1 MFRKYY
7 KQANDDIVPDRE
19 LIDKIFEQADKKTVR
34 TGKAR
39 VYRFGTAVAA
49 VLILAVSAV
58 AYPQII
64 RYGSDSRTVAE
75 KQTVTDK
82 QSDADKNA
90 APGNDSAAEK
100 TTAENE
106 NGSAEDSVKADAEV
120 KGESGKSGESNGAS
134 PETAVRQKQQNENTA
149 LKQKNSGE
157 TVIGNAQAADEKKT
171 AGTAVNEKEYAA
183 SENTVQ
189 ESETAEDVQPRS
201 KASGGQYQYMN
212 GGAATFSAAAEDGQT
227 ADKVSGGG
235 GSANSDGGVMSQ
247 KLAGSMDAGEY
258 SGETV
263 IWSEENYIKYLGID
277 PVGGI
282 VLPSGMKN
290 ITPDSFYLVAEKGT
304 LINDTATY
312 VFSDSNDR
320 DIYMTVSKLCDD
332 GGMYKTGSNA
342 INKNIGGKSVF
353 IMANGNFTDAYFEYK
368 GVKFTVNACGLNESE
383 IEEMISSIR

>member
-34 TGKAR
+34 TGRAR
-39 VYRFGTAVAA
+39 IYRFGTAVAA
-49 VLILAVSAV
+49 VLILAVSAA

-75 KQTVTDK
+75 KQTITDK

-120 KGESGKSGESNGAS
+120 KGESGKSSESNGAS
-134 PETAVRQKQQNENTA
+134 PETAVRQKQRNENTA

-171 AGTAVNEKEYAA
+171 AGTAVNEKETAA
-183 SENTVQ
+183 SDNAAE
-189 ESETAEDVQPRS
+189 ESEIAEDIQLRS
-201 KASGGQYQYMN
+201 KAFGSQYMS
-212 GGAATFSAAAEDGQT
+212 GAVTFSAAAEDGQT
-227 ADKVSGGG
+227 PDEVSGGGSG
-235 GSANSDGGVMSQ
+235 GSANSEDGAASQ
-247 KLAGSMDAGEY
+247 KLARAVDAGEY

-263 IWSEENYIKYLGID
+263 IWSEGNYIKYLGID

-320 DIYMTVSKLCDD
+320 YIYMTVSKLCDD
-332 GGMYKTGSNA
+332 GGMYKNNSNA
-342 INKNIGGKSVF
+342 VNKNIGGKAVF
-353 IMANGNFTDAYFEYK
+353 MKVSDKFIDAYFEYK
-368 GVKFTVNACGLNESE
+368 GVNFTVNAYGLNESE
-383 IEEMISSIR
+383 IDAMISSIR